1 MDAVEWL
8 IMTAVVV
15 AWTALLAPFAVAV
28 VGDLARFRLIN

>member
-1 MDAVEWL
+1 MNAVEWL

-15 AWTALLAPFAVAV
+15 AWTALLTPFA